1 MASMTSMTT
10 PTQNPVI
17 NVGPPPVL
25 VRQTNAIGL
34 TTNNVM
40 VPDLRDLPQPLDW
53 GDFGPPPPAPVLVR
67 QYANHIGD
75 VVRRLEF
82 DDSDDSDDDDY

>member
-1 MASMTSMTT
+1 MASMASMTT

-25 VRQTNAIGL
+25 VRQTNAICL

-40 VPDLRDLPQPLDW
+40 VSDLGDLTQPLDW
-53 GDFGPPPPAPVLVR
+53 GDFGPPPPPPVLVR
-67 QYANHIGD
+67 QNANHVGE

-82 DDSDDSDDDDY
+82 EDSDDDD